1 MSKPPITTTF
11 TPKGQAIRATRG
23 DRLLAYAID
32 MKPSGP
38 RSKWKLFE
46 ADGTPAFDTGSAAD
60 TTSHLNAL
68 RMLVSVADKYEART
82 AAEPA
87 QDEREAPAAPLNAPE
102 V

>member
-1 MSKPPITTTF
+1 MSKPSISTTF
-11 TPKGQAIRATRG
+11 TPGGQGIRATRG

-32 MKPSGP
+32 MKPNGP

-68 RMLVSVADKYEART
+68 RMLVTVADKYEARR
-82 AAEPA
+82 AAEPG
-87 QDEREAPAAPLNAPE
+87 QDVREAPAAPSNASE
-102 V
+102 A